1 MNNSVSQ
8 ELLKFLQKSPTAF
21 HAVAQMKNELLK
33 AHFTEL
39 KENERWNIE
48 CGKHYF
54 VTRNDSSLIA
64 FTIPENGIDK
74 MHILTSHSDSPTFK
88 IKENPEIEV
97 EKHYVKLNVE
107 KYGGM
112 ILSSWFD
119 RALSIAG
126 RVAVAGEHGIESR
139 LVSIDRDLLVI
150 PSLAIHMDR
159 NVNAGKTFNVQ
170 EDMLPVYAQEDGAG
184 IRELA
189 AGAAGVQPGQI
200 VGQELYLYV
209 REKGHFVGRD
219 GEWILAPR
227 LDDQQCAYGVIQG
240 LLSSRVH
247 NKIAMAAVFHN
258 EEVGSGTRQGADS
271 TFLED
276 VITWITEA
284 IGISDGGKR
293 RMITNSFLI
302 SADNAHG
309 IHPNYESKA
318 DPTNQPLLNG
328 GIVLKFHGGQKYTSD
343 AMTSGYLR
351 TLCKGAGVSCQSYHN
366 RSDIAGGSTLG
377 NISTAHVSIPSVD
390 IGLAQWAMHS
400 AMETAGTKDLDALIR
415 LCEHFYGVD

>member
-1 MNNSVSQ
+1 M
-8 ELLKFLQKSPTAF
+8 
-21 HAVAQMKNELLK
+21 
-33 AHFTEL
+33 
-39 KENERWNIE
+39 
-48 CGKHYF
+48 C
-54 VTRNDSSLIA
+54 SS
-64 FTIPENGIDK
+64 
-74 MHILTSHSDSPTFK
+74 
-88 IKENPEIEV
+88 
-97 EKHYVKLNVE
+97 
-107 KYGGM
+107 
-112 ILSSWFD
+112 D
-119 RALSIAG
+119 R
-126 RVAVAGEHGIESR
+126 
-139 LVSIDRDLLVI
+139 
-150 PSLAIHMDR
+150 
-159 NVNAGKTFNVQ
+159 
-170 EDMLPVYAQEDGAG
+170 
-184 IRELA
+184 
-189 AGAAGVQPGQI
+189 
-200 VGQELYLYV
+200 
-209 REKGHFVGRD
+209 HFVGRD

-351 TLCKGAGVSCQSYHN
+351 TLCKGAGVPCQSYHN

>member
-21 HAVAQMKNELLK
+21 HAVQQMKSELL
-33 AHFTEL
+33 AVDFTEL
-39 KENERWNIE
+39 KENQRWNIE
-48 CGKHYF
+48 YGKHYF

-351 TLCKGAGVSCQSYHN
+351 TLCKGAGVPCQSYHN

>member
-1 MNNSVSQ
+1 
-8 ELLKFLQKSPTAF
+8 
-21 HAVAQMKNELLK
+21 
-33 AHFTEL
+33 
-39 KENERWNIE
+39 
-48 CGKHYF
+48 
-54 VTRNDSSLIA
+54 
-64 FTIPENGIDK
+64 
-74 MHILTSHSDSPTFK
+74 
-88 IKENPEIEV
+88 
-97 EKHYVKLNVE
+97 
-107 KYGGM
+107 
-112 ILSSWFD
+112 
-119 RALSIAG
+119 
-126 RVAVAGEHGIESR
+126 
-139 LVSIDRDLLVI
+139 
-150 PSLAIHMDR
+150 MDR

-309 IHPNYESKA
+309 IHDVRIFAYAVQRSGCV
-318 DPTNQPLLNG
+318 LS
-328 GIVLKFHGGQKYTSD
+328 IV
-343 AMTSGYLR
+343 
-351 TLCKGAGVSCQSYHN
+351 
-366 RSDIAGGSTLG
+366 
-377 NISTAHVSIPSVD
+377 P
-390 IGLAQWAMHS
+390 
-400 AMETAGTKDLDALIR
+400 
-415 LCEHFYGVD
+415 

>member
-1 MNNSVSQ
+1 MSNENA
-8 ELLKFLQKSPTAF
+8 EKLLTFIEQSPSAF
-21 HAVAQMKNELLK
+21 HVVYNMRRQLDAAGFVYLP
-33 AHFTEL
+33 
-39 KENERWNIE
+39 ENKPMNIE
-48 CGKHYF
+48 YGKAYY
-54 VTRNDSSLIA
+54 TIRNDASLIA
-64 FTIPENGIDK
+64 WRMPEQEPVGF
-74 MHILTSHSDSPTFK
+74 HIAAAHSDSPAFL
-88 IKENPEIEV
+88 IKEHPEI
-97 EKHYVKLNVE
+97 KKKYYITLNVE

-159 NVNAGKTFNVQ
+159 NVNAGKKFNVQ
-170 EDMLPVYAQEDGAG
+170 EDMRPVYAQEDGAG

-343 AMTSGYLR
+343 AMTSGNLR